1 MKVLVTGATGFLGG
15 ATARRLAKEGHR
27 VVATGRSLVAGERL
41 QQDGIEFHP
50 ADIRD
55 AALIDEL
62 THGCEGVV
70 HCAALSSPW
79 GRASEFDSIN
89 RTGTENITAACLA
102 QGISRLVH
110 ISTPGIYVGLGD
122 RFEVGENAELPKKPA
137 NHYVRTK
144 LAAEV
149 AVGRAQA
156 EGLNT
161 IILRPR
167 GIYGPG
173 DTVVIPRLIK
183 ALETGRLP
191 RIGNG
196 QASMDLT
203 YIDNAVQAVCKALR
217 AKAELGGRVFNVTD
231 GSPIELWPFVD
242 RLCESLGL
250 EQPSRTVPLKVATS
264 YAFILELVHTV
275 LFPNREPLMTR
286 YTATLLARSLTL
298 DISAARKDLGYAPT
312 VGPDEGLERFTH
324 WWKASGA

>member
-15 ATARRLAKEGHR
+15 ATARRLAKDGHR
-27 VVATGRSLVAGERL
+27 VVATGRNVAAGEQLERE
-41 QQDGIEFHP
+41 GIEFHG

-55 AALIDEL
+55 AARIHEL
-62 THGCEGVV
+62 VHGCDGVV

-79 GRASEFDSIN
+79 GRAWEFETIN
-89 RTGTENITAACLA
+89 EKGTENVAAACLA
-102 QGISRLVH
+102 QGVARLVH

-122 RFEVGENAELPKKPA
+122 RFGVGENAELPAKPA

-144 LAAEV
+144 LAAEA
-149 AVGRAQA
+149 AVGKAQA

-173 DTVVIPRLIK
+173 DTVVIPRLIR

-191 RIGNG
+191 RIGDG
-196 QASMDLT
+196 QTSMDLT
-203 YIDNAVQAVCKALR
+203 FIDNAVQAVCKGLS
-217 AKAELGGRVFNVTD
+217 AKDELGGRVFNVTD

-242 RLCESLGL
+242 RLCEALGL
-250 EQPSRTVPLKVATS
+250 ARPSRTVPLKVATA
-264 YAFILELVHTV
+264 YAHILELVHTV
-275 LFPNREPLMTR
+275 LIPNREPLMTR

-298 DISAARKDLGYAPT
+298 DISAAQRDLGYAPT
-312 VGPDEGLERFTH
+312 VGPDEGLERFTS
-324 WWKASGA
+324 WWKATGA